1 MRGARG
7 GKRATMLTVDAGAL
21 DLQDAWIDGDARA
34 RWRSASAT
42 TPAAGTRA
50 SGSSVL
56 EVDPG
61 QRVPRHTDSAE
72 ETIVVL
78 AGAAEVT
85 VGDEHRR
92 LAGGGLALVP
102 AGVPHEIRSVGREP
116 LRLVALYAAT
126 EVVTRYEADVQPDGS
141 PHRLPLGGPC

>member
-1 MRGARG
+1 MGRAPA
-7 GKRATMLTVDAGAL
+7 GKRGTMLTVDAGAL
-21 DLQDAWIDGDARA
+21 DLQEAWIDGDARA

-42 TPAAGTRA
+42 TPAVGTQA
-50 SGSSVL
+50 SGSSIL

-61 QRVPRHTDSAE
+61 QRLPRHTDSAE

-92 LAGGGLALVP
+92 LVPGGIALVP
-102 AGVPHEIRSVGREP
+102 ADVPHEILSV
-116 LRLVALYAAT
+116 
-126 EVVTRYEADVQPDGS
+126 
-141 PHRLPLGGPC
+141 

>member
-1 MRGARG
+1 
-7 GKRATMLTVDAGAL
+7 MLTVDAGAL
-21 DLQDAWIDGDARA
+21 DLQEAWIDGDARA

-42 TPAAGTRA
+42 TPASGTRA
-50 SGSSVL
+50 SGSSIL

-61 QRVPRHTDSAE
+61 QRLPRHTDSAE

-92 LAGGGLALVP
+92 LAAGGIALVP
-102 AGVPHEIRSVGREP
+102 ADVPHEILSVGRDP
-116 LRLVALYAAT
+116 LRFVALYAAT
-126 EVVTRYEADVQPDGS
+126 DVVTRFEAEVQPDGS
-141 PHRLPLGGPC
+141 PNRLPLGDAC